1 MVYIATSSTESV
13 THGWRGG
20 RVAAARDQL
29 RREIIGENR
38 EIADVA
44 VFSAEKAATPFCYI

>member
-13 THGWRGG
+13 THGLRGG